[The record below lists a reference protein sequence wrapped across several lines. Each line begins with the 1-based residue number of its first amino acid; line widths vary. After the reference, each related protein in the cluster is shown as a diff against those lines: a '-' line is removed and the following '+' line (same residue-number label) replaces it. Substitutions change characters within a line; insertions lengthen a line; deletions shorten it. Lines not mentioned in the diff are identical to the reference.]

1 MSAYSHYLKK
11 KKNDTEMQF
20 KKYARKS
27 RLEHVSVTL
36 FYLGTFIQNV
46 VNIKTCSDFSIL
58 ANEIKNRD
66 VAIS

>member
-1 MSAYSHYLKK
+1 MSAYSQYL

-58 ANEIKNRD
+58 ANEIKNRN

>member
-1 MSAYSHYLKK
+1 
-11 KKNDTEMQF
+11 MQF

-36 FYLGTFIQNV
+36 FYLGTLTQNV

>member
-20 KKYARKS
+20 KKYVCKS
-27 RLEHVSVTL
+27 
-36 FYLGTFIQNV
+36 LGTFIQNV